1 MEELSQW
8 DVLLLENR
16 IESMIENE
24 FNPEMRKV
32 ERSLILGI
40 LDASWKEHLQVMDHL
55 KSSVS
60 FRGYAQVDPK
70 VEYKREGMRVFDA
83 MWDGVFERVTD
94 YVYRVEQLDENFIG
108 STWSDADRVG
118 AAQHPQQTAVTPE
131 VQKTMRQQEEAIEAS
146 KDKKVETIRN
156 KSPRVGR
163 NDPCPC
169 GSGKKYKHC
178 CGRE

>member
-1 MEELSQW
+1 
-8 DVLLLENR
+8 LEHR
-16 IESMIENE
+16 VESIIENE

-40 LDASWKEHLQVMDHL
+40 LDGAWKEHLMAMDHI
-55 KSSVS
+55 KASVG

-83 MWDGVFERVTD
+83 MWNGVFERVTD

-108 STWSDADRVG
+108 SVWSAG
-118 AAQHPQQTAVTPE
+118 T
-131 VQKTMRQQEEAIEAS
+131 TMRETRPAARSATAEIEAERAAQEEAIEAS
-146 KDKKVETIRN
+146 KEHKVETIRN
-156 KSPRVGR
+156 KEPRVGR

-169 GSGKKYKHC
+169 GSGKKYKNC
-178 CGRE
+178 CGKYN